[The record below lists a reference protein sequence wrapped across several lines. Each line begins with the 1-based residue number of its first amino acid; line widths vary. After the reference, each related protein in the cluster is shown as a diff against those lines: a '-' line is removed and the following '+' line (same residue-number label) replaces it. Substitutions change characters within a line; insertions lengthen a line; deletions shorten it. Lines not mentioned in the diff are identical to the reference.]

1 MRTFIIT
8 ITTLISGLV
17 FGQSNFDQEMNQAFY
32 AWQNGNQSATVAFKE
47 VMKNN
52 NENWLPKYY
61 VAFTQT
67 LQSFEN
73 SDFKTRQD
81 LIDDARVLI
90 NQLENSYPNNP
101 EILNLKALNLT
112 SEIALNPMANGM
124 ALMDEINS
132 IYSKSIVLNP
142 TNPRSIL
149 GKAEFNINASKFIG
163 GDITNDCKAV
173 KNALALFG
181 TEKPAKF
188 EPNWGKDRAENLLK
202 TECKN
207 Q

>member
-73 SDFKTRQD
+73 SDFKIRQD

-90 NQLENSYPNNP
+90 NQLEKSYPNNP

-132 IYSKSIVLNP
+132 IYSKAIVLNP